1 MGFTYRGLKE
11 RLERHT
17 VTDEEVNRQ
26 IQRLQQQNPRI
37 TLVEDRPTQLGD
49 EIVLDYAG
57 FCDGEQFAGG
67 TAQDQTLVLGSG
79 SFIPG
84 FEEQLVDKVPGQEVT
99 VEVSFPQ
106 KYHAKELAGKPAQ
119 FKCKI
124 KAIRIKTAYELDDV
138 FAREV
143 GRCDTFAA
151 FFDKLKES
159 LQAYADEQGEMDL
172 QDKLLRQAVR
182 TLEMEVSGE
191 ELEAAVDQQLQN
203 MKAQLAQQGLTL
215 EMYCSFMDTTEE
227 KLRSDAWGE
236 AEYALRA
243 QAAVDKI
250 VELEQLEADQQELDQ
265 ALALV
270 CRQNNMTIE
279 QIKPYCNAEFEAAIR
294 RSVLTSKA
302 MRLIRD
308 AAEITQE

>member
-1 MGFTYRGLKE
+1 MSFIYRGLKE
-11 RLERHT
+11 KLERHT
-17 VTDEEVNRQ
+17 VTDEEVDRQ
-26 IQRLQQQNPRI
+26 IQRLQQQNQRI

-49 EIVLDYAG
+49 EIILDYAG

-84 FEEQLVDKVPGQEVT
+84 FEEQLVDKVPGERVT
-99 VEVSFPQ
+99 VEVAFPQ
-106 KYHAKELAGKPAQ
+106 KYHARELAGKPAQ
-119 FKCKI
+119 FHCTV
-124 KAIRIKTAYELDDV
+124 KAIRIKTPYELDDV
-138 FAREV
+138 FAREI
-143 GRCDTFAA
+143 GQCDTFAEFRA
-151 FFDKLKES
+151 KLKES

-172 QDKLLRQAVR
+172 QDKLLRQA
-182 TLEMEVSGE
+182 TASLEMSVPEE
-191 ELEAAVDQQLQN
+191 ELNAAVEQQLQN

-227 KLRSDAWGE
+227 KLREDARPA
-236 AEYALRA
+236 AEYAIRS

-250 VELEQLEADQQELDQ
+250 VELEKLEATQEEIDQ

-270 CRQNNMTIE
+270 CRQNRMTIE
-279 QIKPYCNAEFEAAIR
+279 QIKPYYNAEFEAAIR

-308 AAEITQE
+308 TAEIEE